1 MQPLIRHI
9 TGALALIICLAVC
22 ASSARADVK
31 IKAKSTQGT
40 TVSEQ
45 TTYIKGQRQRIEM
58 ANGVMI
64 SIMQCDLQ
72 RSLQIIPQS
81 KTYIVTPFNQTT
93 DSAER
98 TANPSPTNQAKAK
111 ENPAVKGGVIT
122 TTITT
127 KDTGERKQM
136 FGYTARRYITTM
148 MTESSPEACQKV
160 KTKMEIDAWYIDAA
174 FGLDCNLNNR
184 YQSYRPAD
192 QRGCQDRAEVK
203 QIGAA
208 AKGYPVWTKTTMF
221 DDNGQ
226 PSFSYEQEVLE
237 FSQGPLDAALFDVPA
252 GYREVKDFSQAAIA
266 PSDNTATTAARANEN
281 SGVTAKVKSMA
292 AKSADPSTEV
302 GAKKAG
308 VIRLGLAAVKTGSV
322 GEGLSAADLAAA
334 IRNTLVEYLKSP
346 GVEVVLI
353 EAKLPSQIDAEAKQ
367 KECDFVITT
376 NAEHKKG
383 GGGKFGAF
391 APALSH
397 VASLGGYGGSTAG
410 AVAGQVASTVIITA
424 ANVSANVKAKDQL
437 TLDMKLQ
444 APGGAAAVI
453 EKQYKAKAQSNG
465 EDIISP
471 IVEQAAQA
479 ILNAAKK

>member
-1 MQPLIRHI
+1 MQSMIRQI
-9 TGALALIICLAVC
+9 TGALAIIICLAVC
-22 ASSARADVK
+22 ANSARADVK
-31 IKAKSTQGT
+31 IKSKSTQGT
-40 TVSEQ
+40 SISEQ

-64 SIMQCDLQ
+64 SITQCDLQ
-72 RSLQIIPQS
+72 RSLQLIPQS
-81 KTYIVTPFNQTT
+81 KTYIVTPFNQAA
-93 DSAER
+93 DNAER
-98 TANPSPTNQAKAK
+98 TASPSQAPQAKAK

-136 FGYTARRYITTM
+136 FGYTARHYITTM
-148 MTESSPEACQKV
+148 TTESSPDACQKV

-174 FGLDCNLNNR
+174 FGLDCNVNNH
-184 YQSYRPAD
+184 YSNYRPAD

-203 QIGAA
+203 QMGAA

-226 PSFSYEQEVLE
+226 PSYSYEQEVIE
-237 FSQGPLDAALFDVPA
+237 FSQGPLDAALFDMPA
-252 GYREVKDFSQAAIA
+252 GYREVKDFSQAAA
-266 PSDNTATTAARANEN
+266 VTTSDSTATAAHTNEN
-281 SGVTAKVKSMA
+281 SGVTANVKSMA
-292 AKSADPSTEV
+292 AKPAESSTEV

-322 GEGLSAADLAAA
+322 GEGLSAADLSAA

-353 EAKLPSQIDAEAKQ
+353 EARLSSQIDAEAKQ
-367 KECDFVITT
+367 KECDFVITA

-383 GGGKFGAF
+383 GGSKFGAF

-444 APGGAAAVI
+444 APGSAAAVI

-471 IVEQAAQA
+471 IIEQAAQA
-479 ILNAAKK
+479 ILDAAKK

>member
-1 MQPLIRHI
+1 MRPAIRQI
-9 TGALALIICLAVC
+9 VNALAVMICLAVC
-22 ASSARADVK
+22 AHIASADVK
-31 IKAKSTQGT
+31 IKAKSTQGG

-64 SIMQCDLQ
+64 SVTQCDLQ
-72 RSLQIIPQS
+72 RTLQIIPQS
-81 KTYIVTPFNQTT
+81 KTYIVTPFNQAT
-93 DSAER
+93 DSAKPA
-98 TANPSPTNQAKAK
+98 ANQPRAKA
-111 ENPAVKGGVIT
+111 PAATRGGVVT

-127 KDTGERKQM
+127 KDTGERKQL
-136 FGYTARRYITTM
+136 FGYTARHIITTM
-148 MTESSPEACQKV
+148 ATESSPEACQKV
-160 KTKMEIDAWYIDAA
+160 KSKMEIDAWYIDAA
-174 FGLDCNLNNR
+174 FGLDCNMNNQ
-184 YQSYRPAD
+184 YQNYRPAD
-192 QRGCQDRAEVK
+192 QGGCQDRSEVK

-208 AKGYPVWTKTTMF
+208 TKGYPVLTKTTMF

-226 PSFSYEQEVLE
+226 PSFTWVQEVLE

-252 GYREVKDFSQAAIA
+252 GYREVKDFSQAASGTA
-266 PSDNTATTAARANEN
+266 NDNGTAATDAHANEN
-281 SGVTAKVKSMA
+281 SGMSANVKNMA
-292 AKSADPSTEV
+292 GKPADQKTEV
-302 GAKKAG
+302 GAKKEG
-308 VIRLGLAAVKTGSV
+308 VVRLGLTAVKTGSV
-322 GEGLSAADLAAA
+322 GEGLNAAELAAA

-346 GVEVVLI
+346 TVEVVLI
-353 EAKLPSQIDAEAKQ
+353 DAKLPSQIDAEARQ
-367 KECDFVITT
+367 KECDFVIYTSV
-376 NAEHKKG
+376 EHKKG

-444 APGGAAAVI
+444 APGNAAAAI
-453 EKQYKAKAQSNG
+453 EKQFKAKAQSNG

-471 IVEQAAQA
+471 IIEQTAQA
-479 ILNAAKK
+479 ILDAAKK

>member
-1 MQPLIRHI
+1 MQPMIRQI
-9 TGALALIICLAVC
+9 TGALAVIICLAVC
-22 ASSARADVK
+22 ANSARADVK

-64 SIMQCDLQ
+64 SITQCDLQ

-81 KTYIVTPFNQTT
+81 KTYIVTPFNQANA
-93 DSAER
+93 DAGR
-98 TANPSPTNQAKAK
+98 AANPAPANQAKAK
-111 ENPAVKGGVIT
+111 ENPVVKGGIIT

-127 KDTGERKQM
+127 KDTGERKQL
-136 FGYTARRYITTM
+136 FGYTARHYITTM
-148 MTESSPEACQKV
+148 TTESSPDACQKV
-160 KTKMEIDAWYIDAA
+160 KSKMEIDAWYIDAT
-174 FGLDCNLNNR
+174 FGLDCNLNNS
-184 YQSYRPAD
+184 YQNYRPAD
-192 QRGCQDRAEVK
+192 QRGCQDRTAVK

-252 GYREVKDFSQAAIA
+252 GYREVKDFSQAATVA
-266 PSDNTATTAARANEN
+266 PSDSTATAAPAGEN
-281 SGVTAKVKSMA
+281 SGISANVKSMA
-292 AKSADPSTEV
+292 AKLAEPSTEI

-322 GEGLSAADLAAA
+322 GEGLNAAELAAA
-334 IRNTLVEYLKSP
+334 IRNTMVEYLKSP

-367 KECDFVITT
+367 KECDFVITA

-383 GGGKFGAF
+383 GGSKFGAF

-437 TLDMKLQ
+437 TLDLKLQ
-444 APGGAAAVI
+444 APGSAAAVL

-471 IVEQAAQA
+471 IAEQAAQA
-479 ILNAAKK
+479 ILDAARK